1 MVILNSKNIS
11 EYCCILDHI
20 ALVSRRDCE
29 LQEEEEDQYKVRP
42 LIIIRRHNKLWVNA
56 SGSAQR

>member
-1 MVILNSKNIS
+1 MKIKIFQNVTVFAVYIYIQL
-11 EYCCILDHI
+11 YLHI

-42 LIIIRRHNKLWVNA
+42 LIIIIN
-56 SGSAQR
+56 SGLKAFR